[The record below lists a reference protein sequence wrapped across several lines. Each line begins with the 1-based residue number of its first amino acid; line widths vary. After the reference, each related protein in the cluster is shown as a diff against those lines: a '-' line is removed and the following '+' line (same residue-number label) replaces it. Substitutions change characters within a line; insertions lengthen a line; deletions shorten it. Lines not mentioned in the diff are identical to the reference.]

1 MNIVARSAP
10 TRAKALDALSRGLRG
25 IRPGVDLNEAGYV
38 SDFGQNLLPGV
49 IPADFEADLRQGSG
63 RELEGKFRAAHSSS
77 ALAVNSFAPF
87 RRHAS
92 DLAIGDRDGLSI
104 VGFERK
110 CPTGLRRGT
119 PPNLDLVLECL
130 DQIIGIESK
139 CTEYLSAHS
148 TEFAKAYFD
157 EVIDAR
163 RESGWFAE
171 MERLSDAPDDYRWL
185 DAAQLIKH
193 AFGLAHTYPGKPVQ
207 LLYLYWEPPNAD
219 EFPVFSQ
226 HRSEIAR
233 FADRVAGS
241 SPSFAAM
248 SYSELWNGW
257 ANAGLPAWLAQHLAL
272 LQARYGLQI

>member
-10 TRAKALDALSRGLRG
+10 TRTKALDALNRGLRAT
-25 IRPGVDLNEAGYV
+25 RPGIELNEAGYV

-49 IPADFEADLRQGSG
+49 IAADFEADLQQGSG

-77 ALAVNSFAPF
+77 ALAVNSFGPF
-87 RRHAS
+87 RRHKS
-92 DLAIGDRDGLSI
+92 DLAIGDRRGLSI
-104 VGFERK
+104 VGFEQK

-119 PPNLDLVLECL
+119 PPNLDLVLECQ

-185 DAAQLIKH
+185 DSAQLIKH

-219 EFPVFSQ
+219 EFPVFS
-226 HRSEIAR
+226 HHKSEIAR

-257 ANAGLPAWLAQHLAL
+257 ANAGPPAWLAQHLAL
-272 LQARYGLQI
+272 LQARYGLAI